1 MRRLYRA
8 LIRPLVE
15 RSRLH
20 REVNDEAAFHL
31 QARAADLMKAGL
43 GEDAARRQARL
54 EFGAIETHKDDT
66 RQAAGLRWL
75 SDLGADLRYA
85 TRWIRRQPAFALVA
99 VGSLALGIG
108 ANTLVFSVVNAV
120 VLKPLPVERPEQL
133 VFIER
138 PNGPSITFPQYRDIR
153 DRSETL
159 AGVIGYRIAPMSLEY
174 QAGAERVWGY
184 LVTGNYFDVLGLR
197 PAAGRFFHQE
207 DDRPPA
213 PSPIAVVSYDYWVG
227 RFQRDPDIAGR
238 TVRINGLPYTVIGV
252 TPRGFVGTEL
262 FYRPDIYVPMTM
274 QPQIEVRTSWLDDR
288 RTGNTWG
295 IGRLRSGVT
304 RGQAQANLDGIATAL
319 AREYPASD
327 DGVRFFLSE
336 PGFVGNA
343 LRTPMTAFTIGVL
356 ALAALVLL
364 MACVNL
370 AMVLTARGAERQ
382 KELAIRLSIGAGR
395 ARLVRQLLTET
406 LVLAIAGGAAGW
418 ALAFAAARALS
429 AWRLPAEVPVQL
441 DVNADVVVLLFA
453 FAVSLVASLLF
464 GLSPAR
470 QAMRTDASSTLKGGA
485 GSIQLGRRRLSLSD
499 LLVPVQ
505 VATCVVLL
513 AGSLLA
519 VRGLQASM
527 TLPIGLETRGVAM
540 VGFDVG
546 LAGYDRARGRAFQE
560 RALEA
565 VRSLP
570 GVESAASADTLPLSI
585 DQSNSMVYPEDQPD
599 LRMADAMTTSQYHVS
614 PGFFHT
620 LGIPLRAGRDFQTS
634 DTVAAPRVA
643 VVNETF
649 ARRILRTENPVGRRF
664 RYGPRGSWLE
674 VVGLVQDGKYVSLSE
689 EPRAAVFESTTQQY
703 STNMLLMARSSMPS
717 DRLVQA
723 MRTAVSSLDQGLALY
738 KTQSLDDMLALQ
750 RVPHRVAAAALGAFG
765 ALALLLA
772 VTGLHGVVAQTVAR
786 RRREIG
792 IRVAIGAT
800 PAHVLRLVLA
810 RTLVLLACGA
820 VAGGA
825 LAGLAAGVL
834 STVVY
839 GASLRDPIIL
849 GGVAIGLVLAGTISC
864 WAPIRKALSLNN
876 SQLTT
881 GN

>member
-1 MRRLYRA
+1 VRRFYRA
-8 LIRPLVE
+8 LIRPILE
-15 RSRLH
+15 RGRLQQNVH
-20 REVNDEAAFHL
+20 DEAEFHI

-43 GEDAARRQARL
+43 GADAALRQARL
-54 EFGAIETHKDDT
+54 EFGSIETHKADV
-66 RQAAGLRWL
+66 RQAVGLQWL
-75 SDLGADLRYA
+75 SDVHADLRYA
-85 TRWIRRQPAFALVA
+85 TRWMRRQPAFALLA
-99 VGSLALGIG
+99 IGSLALGIG

-120 VLKPLPVERPEQL
+120 VLKPLPVDRPDEL

-138 PNGPSITFPQYRDIR
+138 PNRPSVTFPQYRDIR
-153 DRSETL
+153 DRSE
-159 AGVIGYRIAPMSLEY
+159 AFSGVIGYRIAPMSLEY

-197 PAAGRFFHQE
+197 PAAGRLFHQD

-213 PSPIAVVSYDYWVG
+213 PSPIAVVSHDYWAG
-227 RFQRDPDIAGR
+227 RFRRDPSIAGR
-238 TVRINGLPYTVIGV
+238 TVRINGLPYTVVGV
-252 TPRGFVGTEL
+252 APPGFVGTEL

-274 QPQIEVRTSWLDDR
+274 QPQIEARTSWLDDR
-288 RTGNTWG
+288 RTGNTWA
-295 IGRLRSGVT
+295 IGRLRAGVT
-304 RGQAQANLDGIATAL
+304 RGQAQANLDVIAKAL

-327 DGVRFFLSE
+327 DGLRFSLSV
-336 PGFVGNA
+336 PGFVGSA

-370 AMVLTARGAERQ
+370 AMVLTARGTERQ
-382 KELAIRLSIGAGR
+382 KELAIRLSIGADR

-406 LVLAIAGGAAGW
+406 LVLAVAGGVAGW

-441 DVNADVVVLLFA
+441 DVSADLAVLLFA

-464 GLSPAR
+464 GISPAR
-470 QAMRTDASSTLKGGA
+470 QAMRTDASSTLKGG
-485 GSIQLGRRRLSLSD
+485 GDSVQLGRRRVSLSD

-519 VRGLQASM
+519 VRGLQTSM

-546 LAGYDRARGRAFQE
+546 LAGYDEARGRAFNE

-570 GVESAASADTLPLSI
+570 GVESAAYSDTLPLNI
-585 DQSNSMVYPEDQPD
+585 DQSNSTIYPEDQPG
-599 LRMADAMTTSQYHVS
+599 LRVADALTSSRYLVS
-614 PGFFHT
+614 PGFFPT
-620 LGIPLRAGRDFQTS
+620 LGIRMRAGRDFQSS
-634 DTVAAPRVA
+634 DTSAAPRVA
-643 VVNETF
+643 IVNETF
-649 ARRILRTENPVGRRF
+649 ARQILRTDSPLGRRF
-664 RYGPRGSWLE
+664 RFGAHGAWIE

-689 EPRAAVFESTTQQY
+689 DPRPAVFEPASQQY
-703 STNMLLMARSSMPS
+703 STNSLLTARSSVTP
-717 DRLVQA
+717 DRLVHA

-738 KTQSLDDMLALQ
+738 QTQSLDDMLALQ
-750 RVPHRVAAAALGAFG
+750 RVPHRVAATALGAFG

-800 PAHVLRLVLA
+800 PAHVLRLVLV

-820 VAGGA
+820 VGGGA
-825 LAGLAAGVL
+825 LAVVASGVL
-834 STVVY
+834 SSVVY
-839 GASLRDPIIL
+839 GASLRDPIVV
-849 GGVAIGLVLAGTISC
+849 GGVALGLVLAGTVSC
-864 WAPIRKALSLNN
+864 WAPIRKALSLNH